1 MSTPEVPNP
10 TATPHGIAKFAPNP
24 ENERSGIGLCL
35 SGGGYRA
42 ALFHLGA
49 LRRLNELGILAQVR
63 TISSVSGGSI
73 VSAHI
78 ATRVAW
84 PAEAPLSNWEETVSA
99 PFRAFTSTNIRTAAL
114 LKSLLPWQT
123 AVEAL
128 AAGYEK
134 GLTRLK
140 LVQLPEKPSFIFCA
154 TDLGF
159 GVNWVFEKDHIG
171 DYQAGYITPTPPS
184 WPLSLTVAAS
194 SCFPPVF
201 NPLPVRFK
209 PADFVPGKVPPGA
222 TRDSILAGLRLSD
235 GGVYDNLGLEP
246 VWKQHKVVLSSDGGA
261 LFDFE
266 ADKSLFGRIKRYVSI
281 PENQALALRKRW
293 LISNF
298 MNDTMQG
305 AYWGIGG
312 ATANYGNPA
321 AIGYSKEVAADFIAK
336 IRTDLDA
343 FSEAEAEVLENHG
356 YCLADAAIR
365 QHLPTW
371 IAQNALPFA
380 LPHPDWMKEDVVKE
394 ALKSSWKR
402 KLTGRGWP

>member
-1 MSTPEVPNP
+1 MDISSVARPTP
-10 TATPHGIAKFAPNP
+10 TAHAISKFAPLP
-24 ENERSGIGLCL
+24 ESERFGIGLCL

-73 VSAHI
+73 VSAHL
-78 ATRVAW
+78 ATRIGW
-84 PAEAPLSNWEETVSA
+84 PLNGPVPNWEQTVSA
-99 PFRAFTSTNIRTAAL
+99 PFRAFTSTNIRTGAL
-114 LKSLLPWQT
+114 LKSLLPWTT
-123 AVEAL
+123 AVEVL
-128 AAGYEK
+128 ATRYEQS
-134 GLTRLK
+134 LTRLK
-140 LVQLPEKPSFIFCA
+140 LAQLPERPAFVFCS

-159 GVNWVFEKDHIG
+159 GVNWIFEKNNMG
-171 DYQAGYITPTPPS
+171 DYQAGYITPTPPT
-184 WPLSLTVAAS
+184 WPLSLAVAAS

-209 PADFVPGKVPPGA
+209 PADYVPGKVPLGPA
-222 TRDSILAGLRLSD
+222 RDSILAGLRLSD

-246 VWKQHKVVLSSDGGA
+246 VWKQHKTVLSSDGGA

-266 ADKSLFGRIKRYVSI
+266 ADKNLFGRVKRYVSI

-298 MNDTMQG
+298 MNNTMSG

-312 ATANYGNPA
+312 AAANYGNPA
-321 AIGYSKEVAADFIAK
+321 AIGYSKGLADDFIAK

-343 FSEAEAEVLENHG
+343 FSQAEAAVLENHG
-356 YCLADAAIR
+356 YSLAEAAAR
-365 QHLPTW
+365 QHLPTL
-371 IAQNALPFA
+371 IAPDALPFA

-394 ALKSSWKR
+394 ALKNSWER